1 MQALHKQMRKCAI
14 PSRHEFLVTKLLT
27 GNEERIAGVI
37 SVDFQTGE
45 IIHIAAKTVI
55 LATGGGGDLYPV
67 NSNTPDATGNGAVLA
82 LDAGADLVDMEFIL
96 MLGHA
101 VLHPQTVRG
110 VLFTFQYLL
119 PKGAQL
125 PFNSLNEA
133 FLAKYDPD
141 GSDNPPRNIYIPA
154 RSMAMTRQN
163 RVLKAVGVAMRWDA
177 TMPCASRTISARD
190 RAIFCASTLH
200 PR

>member
-37 SVDFQTGE
+37 GVDFQTGG

-55 LATGGGGDLYPV
+55 LATGGGELYLV
-67 NSNTPDATGNGAVLA
+67 NSNMPDATGNGAVLA
-82 LDAGADLVDMEFIL
+82 VDAGADLVDMEFIL

-101 VLHPQTVRG
+101 VLHPQTVRD

-125 PFNSLNEA
+125 PFHSLNEA

-141 GSDNPPRNIYIPA
+141 GSDNPPRHIYYA
-154 RSMAMTRQN
+154 
-163 RVLKAVGVAMRWDA
+163 
-177 TMPCASRTISARD
+177 RTIHGNDAPEQGIEGSRRGNALGRD
-190 RAIFCASTLH
+190 NTVRVQNLICAG
-200 PR
+200 

>member
-1 MQALHKQMRKCAI
+1 MQALRKQMRKCAI

-27 GNEERIAGVI
+27 GNEEPIAGVI
-37 SVDFQTGE
+37 GVDFQTGE

-55 LATGGGGDLYPV
+55 LATGGGGELYPV
-67 NSNTPDATGNGAVLA
+67 KSNTPDATGNGAVLA

-119 PKGAQL
+119 PKGARL
-125 PFNSLNEA
+125 PFNSLNGA
-133 FLAKYDPD
+133 FLA
-141 GSDNPPRNIYIPA
+141 
-154 RSMAMTRQN
+154 
-163 RVLKAVGVAMRWDA
+163 
-177 TMPCASRTISARD
+177 
-190 RAIFCASTLH
+190 
-200 PR
+200 